1 MLRSSI
7 YAVIDTNVLVS
18 GLLARN
24 EDTAVVK
31 VFDALMTGKI
41 TPVVSEVVISEYQSV
56 LTRPKFNFP
65 QSLIESILNAI
76 VQIGMEPEVIDI
88 SINLPDPKDLIFYEL
103 ALSKD
108 GTYLVTGNLKHFP
121 KEPFVVS
128 PAEMVKIL
136 QNCNLA

>member
-1 MLRSSI
+1 
-7 YAVIDTNVLVS
+7 VS

-41 TPVVSEVVISEYQSV
+41 IPVVSEAVISEYHLV

-88 SINLPDPKDLIFYEL
+88 SINLPDPKDLIFYEP

-108 GTYLVTGNLKHFP
+108 GSYLVTGNLKHFP

-128 PAEMVKIL
+128 PSEMVEIL
-136 QNCNLA
+136 QNCDLA